1 MGTPSVAEPPR
12 RMPDRRTIRPHLKI
26 WIETE
31 DGLVA
36 LSEWRVTLLQA
47 VDEHGSLV
55 AAAKALG
62 VPHRT
67 AWQRIQEMEAALGVR
82 LVETLSGGVGGG
94 RSRLSSAGNDYVRKY
109 ASLRA
114 GLDELIDE
122 RFERNFGTSEAEVG
136 L

>member
-1 MGTPSVAEPPR
+1 VRPR
-12 RMPDRRTIRPHLKI
+12 LKV

-31 DGLVA
+31 DGRVA

-47 VDEHGSLV
+47 VAEHGSLV

-82 LVETLSGGVGGG
+82 LLETVSGGPGGGHSTLSPAA
-94 RSRLSSAGNDYVRKY
+94 RDLVRRY
-109 ASLRA
+109 QALHA
-114 GLDELIDE
+114 GLDDLVER
-122 RFERNFGTSEAEVG
+122 RFEAGFSNLTG
-136 L
+136 